1 MINVHPT
8 LYYLLIEALAVF
20 ILLSC
25 FLSFL
30 QIKQY
35 LQRKKTL
42 INLVSRLKD
51 NKSQRK
57 EELFRLLKE
66 QGTTDEEQLETAS
79 NGIIKNET
87 VFYQYIVH
95 ALVNIDLNQIADLD
109 KHVEVLINSTTKTNL
124 ENKAGAN
131 SDIEQISSGLS
142 ELRTTVQEIREGQ
155 FQLMDVLA
163 HTPVPT
169 PSTPITD
176 STSNESV
183 SPSKINE
190 EPVPDSSPS
199 DTEGDEIEALEMDFD
214 DFDAEPEAE
223 NIAEVNEE
231 ITEPLEKPEE
241 PQEKEAQDE
250 KIPASNI
257 EETNDSIDDL
267 LSEVQAKEISAD
279 SPEDTVSTEPESEN
293 TENDNV
299 NPDDIIDSMQTQSN
313 APVDKA
319 ETPDEKETELQT
331 TNPVTENDIDSIL
344 DAELNST
351 ETDPEKSLG
360 IDIDTLIEEV
370 ADENRS
376 VLMEKSEPQATKEKP
391 NTEKEGI
398 LDELN
403 NIEPV
408 QAEETTHQ
416 GIEGASGLAE
426 ELEEL
431 LK

>member
-35 LQRKKTL
+35 LQRKKVL

-66 QGTTDEEQLETAS
+66 QGTTDEKELEIIS

-95 ALVNIDLNQIADLD
+95 SLVKIDLNQLADLD

-124 ENKAGAN
+124 ENKEAEKSN
-131 SDIEQISSGLS
+131 TEKISSELS
-142 ELRTTVQEIREGQ
+142 ALRTTVQEIREGQ

-163 HTPVPT
+163 HTPVVT
-169 PSTPITD
+169 PSTPIEKY
-176 STSNESV
+176 TSNESV
-183 SPSKINE
+183 SPTEIDE
-190 EPVPDSSPS
+190 QPLPDSS
-199 DTEGDEIEALEMDFD
+199 DTEDNEIEALEMDFD
-214 DFDAEPEAE
+214 DFDDKPEDAAEE
-223 NIAEVNEE
+223 NEE
-231 ITEPLEKPEE
+231 NTKS
-241 PQEKEAQDE
+241 QEKVATEE
-250 KIPASNI
+250 TIPAS
-257 EETNDSIDDL
+257 EETETNDSIDDL
-267 LSEVQAKEISAD
+267 LSEVQTKNKSAD
-279 SPEDTVSTEPESEN
+279 PVKNTGSTESEN
-293 TENDNV
+293 KNKNENIEADNI
-299 NPDDIIDSMQTQSN
+299 NPDDIIDSMQAQSN
-313 APVDKA
+313 APVNTAESSDK
-319 ETPDEKETELQT
+319 KETVTKENEPQKID
-331 TNPVTENDIDSIL
+331 PVTENDIDSIL

-351 ETDPEKSLG
+351 ETDPEESLG
-360 IDIDTLIEEV
+360 IDIDALIEDV

-376 VLMEKSEPQATKEKP
+376 VLEEKNEPQAKKEKSG
-391 NTEKEGI
+391 TQKEDI
-398 LDELN
+398 VDELN

-416 GIEGASGLAE
+416 GIEGAAGLAA
-426 ELEEL
+426 ELEDL